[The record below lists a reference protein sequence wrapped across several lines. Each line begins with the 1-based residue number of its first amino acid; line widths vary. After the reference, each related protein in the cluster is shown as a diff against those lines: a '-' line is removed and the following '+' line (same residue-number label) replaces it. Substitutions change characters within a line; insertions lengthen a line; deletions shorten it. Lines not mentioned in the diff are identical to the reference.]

1 MDIKIEFT
9 DYLTD
14 AERNIRTVV
23 FMDEQGFVD
32 EFDDEDIRAEH
43 AVLYADGNAAVC
55 CRFFEKDGVYMI
67 GRFATV
73 KKYRGTGLGAKLYF
87 AVEEK
92 LKRRGVQQLALSAQL
107 RARGFYEK
115 LGFCAVG
122 DIYLDECCEHIRM
135 EKTIFA

>member
-1 MDIKIEFT
+1 MNIKIGFT

-32 EFDDEDIRAEH
+32 EFDDEDIHAEH

-67 GRFATV
+67 GRFATM
-73 KKYRGTGLGAKLYF
+73 KEYRGTGLGAKLYY

-92 LKRRGVQQLALSAQL
+92 LAGRGVKKLALSAQL
-107 RARGFYEK
+107 RAKGFYEK
-115 LGFCAVG
+115 LGFAAVG
-122 DIYLDECCEHIRM
+122 EIYLDEDCKHIRM
-135 EKTIFA
+135 EKTISA